1 MGKRVLAG
9 TFLIACISFLTP
21 GNGIPAVAGRISH
34 PPSAL
39 ANRILQVQPHFG
51 DMPVV
56 LIPNMGQLD
65 GEVDYYIQ
73 GKDKAIYFGANGVTF
88 ALAGADEKKA
98 AGIPESGEPG
108 KRIPPDR
115 MNALAPLTDRRP
127 GEASRWVVKLDFVD
141 AAPAVKP
148 VGTDKTG
155 TVISYFQG
163 ERGNWKTGLSPYS
176 RIVYA
181 NLWPGID
188 LVYSGTMD
196 KLKYEFIVH
205 PGADPSRIRLTY
217 RGASS
222 VAINDAGR
230 LAVSTPAGGFED
242 GVPVAYQENSGNR
255 MNVPLAYK
263 ILDHAVGSADHDT
276 AGENEG
282 AAVTYGFSVGS
293 YDRTRTLVLDPMIL
307 IYCGYIGGPSYD
319 YGYGIAA
326 DKDGCAYVTGYTY
339 STAPGFPA
347 KVGPDRTFNGGNTDV
362 FVAKLTADGTA
373 LNYCGY
379 IGGSGDDYG
388 YGIAVDASGNAYVTG
403 YTNSTQRTFPVA
415 KGPSLIHSG
424 NYDAFVAKVNAGGTA
439 LDYCGYIGG
448 ALQDYGRG
456 IAVDASG
463 NAYITGYTNSTE
475 STFPVVGGPSLIHG
489 GNFDAFVA
497 KVNAD
502 GTALDYCGYIGGAL
516 QDYGRGIAVDTSGNA
531 YITGYTNST
540 ESTFPVSGGSDITEN
555 GGFDAFVAK
564 VDPQGA
570 SLVYC
575 GYIGG
580 SGEDVGTAIAVDP
593 SGCAYVTGYT
603 DDSSA
608 SSFPVSGGPD
618 LVYNGGF
625 YDAFVAKV
633 RAEGYSLL
641 YCGYIGGL
649 GYDVGTG
656 IAVDGRG
663 YAFVTGYTS
672 SAEGT
677 FPVKGGPS
685 LTLSGSY
692 DAFVAKVDITGAS
705 LEFCGY
711 VGGSNSDLGMGIA
724 LDTDGS
730 GNIYLTGNTYSTE
743 TTFPVTSGPDLTYN
757 GNRDAFVAKINE
769 ISVDVTSPNGGESW
783 HVGFTENI
791 TWLTSGK
798 VGNVKIEYS
807 PDDGTTWTEI
817 VSSTENDGTYAWFV
831 PEEAVSTS
839 GLIRVSEAETGD
851 PSDTSDAVFTVS
863 DAPIIV
869 VTSPNGGESWT
880 VGSTQNITWISMGVD
895 TNVKIEYSTDAGTT
909 WVEIV
914 ASTENY
920 GTYEWIVPDAV
931 SDICLVQISEADTG
945 SPTDMSDSIF
955 SITAASS
962 PRAAAPTIGTNRS
975 AAPPKVIKRLKSDKT
990 ADPT

>member
-9 TFLIACISFLTP
+9 AFLIACISLLTP

-39 ANRILQVQPHFG
+39 AKRILEVQPHFG

-56 LIPNMGQLD
+56 LVPNLGQLD

-73 GKDKAIYFGANGVTF
+73 GKDKAIYFGAEGVTF
-88 ALAGADEKKA
+88 ALAGADGKKA
-98 AGIPESGEPG
+98 AGIPENGEPG
-108 KRIPPDR
+108 KRMPSDR
-115 MNALAPLTDRRP
+115 MTAPAPLADRQP
-127 GEASRWVVKLDFVD
+127 GEASGWVVKLDFVD
-141 AAPAVKP
+141 ASPGVNP

-155 TVISYFQG
+155 TVISYFHG
-163 ERGNWKTGLSPYS
+163 GRENWKTGLTPYS

-188 LVYSGTMD
+188 LAYSGTMD

-205 PGADPSRIRLTY
+205 PGADPSRIRLAY

-222 VAINDAGR
+222 VAINGEGR

-242 GVPVAYQENSGNR
+242 GVPVAFQENSGNR
-255 MNVPLAYK
+255 MSVPLAYN
-263 ILDHAVGSADHDT
+263 ILDRAAGSADQDT
-276 AGENEG
+276 AGDNEG
-282 AAVTYGFSVGS
+282 PAVTWGFSVGS
-293 YDRTRTLVLDPMIL
+293 YDRTRTLVLDPMVM

-326 DKDGCAYVTGYTY
+326 DKNGCAYVTGYTY
-339 STAPGFPA
+339 SMTPGFPA

-373 LNYCGY
+373 LTYCGY
-379 IGGSGDDYG
+379 IGGSGDDFG

-403 YTNSTQRTFPVA
+403 YTNSNQRTFPVA
-415 KGPSLIHSG
+415 KGPGLILSG

-448 ALQDYGRG
+448 AGQDYGRS
-456 IAVDASG
+456 IAVDTSG

-475 STFPVVGGPSLIHG
+475 STFPVVGGPSLIQA
-489 GNFDAFVA
+489 GNYDAFVA
-497 KVNAD
+497 KVNAG
-502 GTALDYCGYIGGAL
+502 GTALDYCGYIGGSG

-531 YITGYTNST
+531 YVTGYTNST
-540 ESTFPVSGGSDITEN
+540 ESTFPVSGTSDSSAN

-570 SLVYC
+570 SLVYS
-575 GYIGG
+575 GFIGG

-593 SGCAYVTGYT
+593 VGNAFITGYT
-603 DDSSA
+603 DSSE
-608 SSFPVSGGPD
+608 STFPVTAGPD
-618 LVYNGGF
+618 LAYNGGF

-633 RAEGYSLL
+633 RVEGYSLL
-641 YCGYIGGL
+641 YCGYIGGS

-663 YAFVTGYTS
+663 YAFVTGYTAS
-672 SAEGT
+672 TEGS

-685 LTLSGSY
+685 LTHSGSY

-730 GNIYLTGNTYSTE
+730 GNVYLTGNTYSTAA
-743 TTFPVTSGPDLTYN
+743 TFPVTSGPDLTYR
-757 GNRDAFVAKINE
+757 GNRDGFVAKINDT
-769 ISVDVTSPNGGESW
+769 SVDVISPNGGESW
-783 HVGFTENI
+783 HVAFTKNI
-791 TWLTSGK
+791 TWLTSGI

-817 VSSTENDGTYAWFV
+817 VSSTENDGTYAWIV
-831 PEEAVSTS
+831 PEEAVSTT
-839 GLIRVSEAETGD
+839 GLIRVSEAATGD
-851 PSDTSDAVFTVS
+851 PADMSDAVFTVS
-863 DAPIIV
+863 NDPIIV
-869 VTSPNGGESWT
+869 VTSPNGGESWLM
-880 VGSTQNITWISMGVD
+880 GSTQNITWISMGFD

-920 GTYEWIVPDAV
+920 GTYAWTLPTDVFSNV
-931 SDICLVQISEADTG
+931 CQVRISEATTG
-945 SPTDMSDSIF
+945 SPTDMSDGIF
-955 SITAASS
+955 SITEPSS
-962 PRAAAPTIGTNRS
+962 PSKAAPAGKTIRS
-975 AAPPKVIKRLKSDKT
+975 TGPPKVIKRLKSK
-990 ADPT
+990 